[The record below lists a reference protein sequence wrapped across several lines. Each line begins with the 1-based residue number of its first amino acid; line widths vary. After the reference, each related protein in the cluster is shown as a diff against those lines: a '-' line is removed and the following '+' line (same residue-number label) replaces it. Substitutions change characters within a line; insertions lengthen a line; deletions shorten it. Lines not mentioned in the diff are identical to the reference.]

1 MSDHPYHTVLVDAN
15 VWYSRTL
22 RDWVCMLA
30 TEADGDLYTV
40 LWTDDILAE
49 CTYHLRKANPRWEG
63 GQISRIRESI
73 EEVFPDGRVRDFV
86 VEGGALDEGDQ
97 HVHAAA
103 VAGGADLIL
112 TMNVEDFPGGDE
124 CPYEVYTPGE
134 FFTLVWD
141 SAPGLVERVCRE
153 MDRYWSR
160 KGTRTQL
167 RSACG
172 ARRRAPRCRSSPGGP
187 PGSSVI
193 ADGRPGPRPAS
204 FKQSRSSTCSGA
216 GRQPPCDHP
225 FRGPRHS
232 TSGLPPPAEVLS
244 ERAASADRAAS
255 AGRGARG
262 PRRRRSG
269 PVPAPGLA
277 KRLVSHYAH

>member
-124 CPYEVYTPGE
+124 CPYEVHTPGE

-160 KGTRTQL
+160 KGHPYSIAERL
-167 RSACG
+167 RSAEKSAAMQEF
-172 ARRRAPRCRSSPGGP
+172 ARRAAR
-187 PGSSVI
+187 VL
-193 ADGRPGPRPAS
+193 
-204 FKQSRSSTCSGA
+204 
-216 GRQPPCDHP
+216 CD
-225 FRGPRHS
+225 R
-232 TSGLPPPAEVLS
+232 
-244 ERAASADRAAS
+244 
-255 AGRGARG
+255 
-262 PRRRRSG
+262 
-269 PVPAPGLA
+269 
-277 KRLVSHYAH
+277 